1 MKLIAACI
9 VSFLITLVTG
19 RFLLPELRRL
29 KAGQSIREDGPTWH
43 AGKSGTPTMGGLMFI
58 FGILV
63 TILVFGWDA
72 MCAGSFA
79 HLYVFAFAAVFGL
92 IGFLD
97 DFQKVKMHRN
107 LGLTAIQKFALQL
120 AAAVVFLCLMRYE
133 GMLTPNLYVPFANTY
148 VILPWI
154 VYMIFAAFVIVG
166 TVNAVNITDGI
177 DGLAG
182 SVTVPVALFFAV
194 VGSWWGYENDLGVFA
209 AAMVGGLIGFL
220 VYNFHPA
227 KVFMGDTGS
236 TFLGYILATYSIQG
250 LFKYYAIVSFAVP
263 FLVLGLPIFD
273 TAFAIVR
280 RVARGQS
287 PMTPDRGHIH
297 HRMMDMGLNQKQTVA
312 ALYVVSSLLGLSA
325 VVLTT
330 SGELKAMLLLLTLAA
345 VAYVASRVIFPRE
358 IAETAHEKELEQEEM
373 QAKSAAPAPE
383 EKEEKHEEN

>member
-72 MCAGSFA
+72 MRAGSFA

-120 AAAVVFLCLMRYE
+120 ATAVVFLCLMRYE
-133 GMLTPNLYVPFANTY
+133 GMLTPNLYIPFVNTY
-148 VILPWI
+148 IILNWV

-182 SVTVPVALFFAV
+182 SVTVPVGLFFTVLAI
-194 VGSWWGYENDLGVFA
+194 WWQGYEQLGIYA
-209 AAMVGGLIGFL
+209 AALVGGILGFL
-220 VYNFHPA
+220 IYNFHPA

-236 TFLGYILATYSIQG
+236 LFLGG
-250 LFKYYAIVSFAVP
+250 
-263 FLVLGLPIFD
+263 
-273 TAFAIVR
+273 
-280 RVARGQS
+280 
-287 PMTPDRGHIH
+287 
-297 HRMMDMGLNQKQTVA
+297 TVA
-312 ALYVVSSLLGLSA
+312 ALAFAYDMPLVLIPVGFVYICETLSDILQVIYFKATHGKRLFKMAPLHHHFELCGWSEVKLVAVFTSVSALCC
-325 VVLTT
+325 
-330 SGELKAMLLLLTLAA
+330 LAA
-345 VAYVASRVIFPRE
+345 LFGVLNRF
-358 IAETAHEKELEQEEM
+358 HF
-373 QAKSAAPAPE
+373 
-383 EKEEKHEEN
+383 